1 MEKFNFIA
9 TTTFGLEAIVKREA
23 EKLGLENISVEDGIV
38 NFSGNISDIAKANI
52 WFRSADRILFVLNKF
67 KATTFEELFQGV
79 KSINWGD
86 FLPKDANFVV
96 TGKSIKSQLSSVPAC
111 QKISEKAI
119 VEKLKLKYRQTEIFP
134 KTGARYTVLI
144 ALLKDKVTVTLDT
157 SGAGLHKR
165 GYRKNQLQAPLKE
178 TLASAL
184 IDLSYWKKDRI
195 LLDPTCGSGTI
206 PIEAALMAKNIAPGI
221 SRKFAAEEWEFI
233 DKKIW
238 KDARAEA
245 FSKIDVN
252 FRPEIYGSDIDSKA
266 IEIAKHNAK
275 LAGVDDCI
283 KFETKNLKDISV
295 KNKDYGVF
303 ICNPPYAERI
313 GTIEEIEMLYKYM
326 GKIFCQNDTWSSYIL
341 TSFEEFEKIFGKK
354 ADKKRKL
361 FNGNVK
367 VDYYQYFGKRP
378 PKNNS

>member
-1 MEKFNFIA
+1 MNKLNFIA
-9 TTTFGLEAIVKREA
+9 TTTFGIESIVKREA
-23 EKLGLENISVEDGIV
+23 QNLGFENISVEDGVV
-38 NFSGNISDIAKANI
+38 NFSGEISDIAKANI
-52 WFRSADRILFVLNKF
+52 WFRCADRILLVMNKF

-119 VEKLKLKYRQTEIFP
+119 VEKLKTKYKGVEYFS
-134 KTGARYTVLI
+134 KTGNKYTILV
-144 ALLKDKVTVTLDT
+144 ALLKDIVTISLDT
-157 SGAGLHKR
+157 SGAALHKR

-184 IDLSYWKKDRI
+184 IDLTFWKKDKI
-195 LLDPTCGSGTI
+195 LLDATCGSGTI
-206 PIEAALMAKNIAPGI
+206 PIEACLIAKNIAPGL
-221 SRKFAAEEWEFI
+221 SRKFAAEDWEFI

-238 KDARAEA
+238 KLKRAEA

-252 FRPEIYGSDIDSKA
+252 FKPLIFGSDIDSKA
-266 IEIAKHNAK
+266 IEFAKHNAR

-283 KFETKNLKDISV
+283 KFETKPLKDVSI
-295 KNKDYGVF
+295 KNNDFGTF

-313 GTIEEIEMLYKYM
+313 GTLEEVEKLYKEI
-326 GKIFCQNDTWSSYIL
+326 GALIKTNDTWSSYIL
-341 TSFEEFEKIFGKK
+341 TSNEDFENLYGKK

-367 VDYYQYFGKRP
+367 VDYYQYFGKKP
-378 PKNNS
+378 PKN